1 MINMPQVLNKIF
13 WGLLLVVLDFN
24 IIYIDILPDF
34 IGYFII
40 ASALS
45 DLQELS
51 AHFYK
56 AKVFGIILAVLSIP
70 AIFKMEINLLDGFQ
84 VTPMTLILLLFS
96 TILSLLHIAFVFY
109 LLNGFAELAMNNG
122 LPFLVSKS
130 KNLLKSYVIISLA
143 ATAIGPFVLNGTEST
158 AFFLVVIS
166 GLASII
172 VEVMLLVLIRSFRK
186 TYLHMK

>member
-51 AHFYK
+51 THFYK

-143 ATAIGPFVLNGTEST
+143 ATAIGPFVLNVTEST